1 MVIRLRH
8 NTRPETTKRDVVS
21 IRECRTYV
29 RSKTPFI
36 TNNKT
41 IDSRYYPEK
50 DQYVVWSFDEWP
62 LFLYDYKAQHWF
74 GNESL
79 DTRVSN
85 SMNNFYKGHMRQAN
99 PLDGELKWL
108 PSDRMNYLFING
120 YNNLLGLHLG
130 AFR

>member
-1 MVIRLRH
+1 MVVRLRH
-8 NTRPETTKRDVVS
+8 NTRPDDTKRDVVS
-21 IRECRTYV
+21 VSECRAYV

-50 DQYVVWSFDEWP
+50 DQYVVW
-62 LFLYDYKAQHWF
+62 F

-79 DTRVSN
+79 DSRVSTY
-85 SMNNFYKGHMRQAN
+85 MNNYYKGHMRQAN